1 MVGEQQV
8 NVKIIHKDGMKF
20 EAKTANSSFIIDC
33 PVISPIEYFLAGII
47 TCSATDVILMPKN
60 QGYEV
65 TDLEVDGDVIR
76 NEQMPR
82 KFNELHLNYKFNSSA
97 EDQLAARWVMASIES
112 YCSTINTIRGVT
124 KIRFSVTH
132 NGKLIK
138 DNVEV
143 VSGEKRADFGDLDE
157 CCPS

>member
-1 MVGEQQV
+1 M

-20 EAKTANSSFIIDC
+20 EAQTANSSFVIDC

-47 TCSATDVILMPKN
+47 TCSATDVVLVPQN
-60 QGYEV
+60 QGYEIK
-65 TDLEVDGDVIR
+65 DLEVDGEVVR
-76 NEQMPR
+76 NEDMPR
-82 KFNELHLNYKFNSSA
+82 KFNELHLSYTFNSDA
-97 EDQLAARWVMASIES
+97 KDILASRWVMASIES

-124 KIRFSVTH
+124 KITFSLTH

-138 DNVEV
+138 DKVEV
-143 VSGEKRADFGDLDE
+143 ISGEVTPTDFGSVDG